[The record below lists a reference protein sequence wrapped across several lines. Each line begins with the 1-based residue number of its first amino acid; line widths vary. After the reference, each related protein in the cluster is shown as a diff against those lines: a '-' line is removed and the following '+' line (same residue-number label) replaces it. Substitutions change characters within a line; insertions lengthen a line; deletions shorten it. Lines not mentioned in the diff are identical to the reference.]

1 MRSKRFFA
9 TMACIVALL
18 GVAATNSALA
28 QPCSCTSATLMG
40 TPANIKYSAFPN
52 GTDWNGTVGSG
63 IEIPASMW
71 VPTSWNT
78 GVPPGRFNV
87 DIQSTKLRV
96 DFASDASYGQG
107 APGAQFTFKLNP
119 LAPPP
124 CGPAKV
130 VSSVVTTNKGDA
142 TAYVT
147 SNSSFNS
154 ALNTVTIAF
163 GNIGSQPYSDWRKN
177 DWIEAQLK
185 FDCVNSVSMPLHGVT
200 AVTPGPVNA
209 CIPYQL
215 CFDVNVPNTQAVFGQ
230 AALSLQLTQNG
241 FPVGLPITAT
251 VTQDGIKC
259 FQLPALPAG
268 TGYDYV
274 LTTTFT
280 YPGVP
285 SQTTTTQSPIQGMN
299 NDLVCSSG
307 TPASTCCP
315 PLEGKEMTGSLFWH
329 SGVASSTYTM
339 NAVTTQTTPA
349 WNTLATATNAYLNY
363 LKLICP
369 TVATIRTK
377 FTASTASQM
386 GPNGVPQIM
395 QGAPFTVTYVGF
407 GTPSVGSFGATF
419 NDNVDYIITA
429 DTQAYNSQGQVVQC
443 GFDAASCNKLD
454 RFTFRFGFQGIM
466 VQPSGSGSKPAAPV
480 PGQTRALTVNG

>member
-1 MRSKRFFA
+1 MKPRYFR
-9 TMACIVALL
+9 ALL
-18 GVAATNSALA
+18 ATLASTATLAWIPGASA
-28 QPCSCTSATLMG
+28 QPCTCTNASLIG
-40 TPANIKYSAFPN
+40 TQANVHYANYNPN
-52 GTDWNGTVGSG
+52 TDWNGTVVNSV
-63 IEIPASMW
+63 EMPASSN
-71 VPTSWNT
+71 PLQWNNSQ
-78 GVPPGRFNV
+78 RFNV
-87 DIQSTKLRV
+87 DILANKLRV
-96 DFASDASYGQG
+96 EFAVDAYYGQG
-107 APGAQFTFKLNP
+107 SPVGSQFKFTLNP
-119 LAPPP
+119 VAPAP
-124 CGPAKV
+124 CGAAKIV
-130 VSSVVTTNKGDA
+130 GATFTTNRADA
-142 TAYVT
+142 
-147 SNSSFNS
+147 SNYINAQSSFSSSPNI
-154 ALNTVTIAF
+154 VTIVF
-163 GNIGSQPYSDWRKN
+163 GNGGPSPFADWRKN

-185 FDCVNSVSMPLHGVT
+185 FDCANSVSMPPHGVT

-209 CIPYQL
+209 CVPYQL
-215 CFDVNVPNTQAVFGQ
+215 CFDVNVPNTPAVLGQ

-241 FPVGLPITAT
+241 FPVGAAIPAT
-251 VTQDGIKC
+251 VAQDGIKC

-285 SQTTTTQSPIQGMN
+285 SQTTTTQSPVQGMN

-329 SGVASSTYTM
+329 SGVSNSTYTM
-339 NAVTTQTTPA
+339 NAVTTQTTPV

-386 GPNGVPQIM
+386 GPNGVPLIV
-395 QGAPFTVTYVGF
+395 QGAPFTVTYIGF
-407 GTPSVGSFGATF
+407 GTPSVGSFNATF
-419 NDNVDYIITA
+419 TDNVDYIITA
-429 DTQAYNSQGQVVQC
+429 DTQAYNAQGQVVQC

-454 RFTFRFGFQGIM
+454 RFTFRFGFQGM
-466 VQPSGSGSKPAAPV
+466 VVQPSGSGSKPAAPV
-480 PGQTRALTVNG
+480 TGQTRALTVNG